1 METPGLTPGP
11 TVLRIDGVAGKV
23 ALSESVK
30 RLLAREL
37 HEALAG
43 LERSHRRTLS
53 DNPQGSALVEEALRQ
68 ALLIGVREQCQ
79 IDWRGE
85 LDLETSPQAWDDW
98 QEIREETPEGR
109 EWPAV
114 LADTRPAAVRRA
126 GDVLDAAATE
136 LDVRRREREDF
147 RWVGEQCAEAGAAL
161 VRSLT
166 QPPERER
173 DTVWAEPAPI
183 GPVESDGTVRVAR
196 AEPGRSRASPGNAP
210 ERRDSE
216 HHARHRH
223 RGLLGPGGWTPRD
236 LCAGCRRRQ
245 GSRGPRHLNPEV
257 AARLCA
263 GRGRAG
269 PRG

>member
-196 AEPGRSRASPGNAP
+196 ARNQAEAELLQGMLRSAGIPSITRAIDIEGYWGQAAGRREIYVPAA
-210 ERRDSE
+210 
-216 HHARHRH
+216 A
-223 RGLLGPGGWTPRD
+223 
-236 LCAGCRRRQ
+236 
-245 GSRGPRHLNPEV
+245 
-257 AARLCA
+257 AARAQEVLA
-263 GRGRAG
+263 TSIRQ
-269 PRG
+269 